1 VGKYKKNILIVL
13 LIGFVFTYGV
23 AVGIY
28 KIFPFEQIQ
37 VVKKFFIPEQQANI
51 LAKVLELRN
60 NEFRRISLFE
70 EFSPKVDVVFV
81 GDSITEGAEWSDFF
95 PSISVANRGVGSD
108 ITIDILRRLDSIVSL
123 KPDYAFIMVGINDIY
138 LGVPLS
144 QILGRYAAIVE
155 SLRKNG
161 IEVVIQST
169 IQCQPSECFYKSE
182 IVNELNASL
191 KQYAKSLNIRFV
203 KLGVLS
209 KKDGLESIHTYDGV
223 HLNGK
228 GYRVWVESISPIL
241 RDMGLVY

>member
-1 VGKYKKNILIVL
+1 MGKYKKNILIVL
-13 LIGFVFTYGV
+13 LIGFAFTYGV

-28 KIFPFEQIQ
+28 KIFPFEQIR

-95 PSISVANRGVGSD
+95 PNISVANRGVGGN
-108 ITIDILRRLDSIVSL
+108 TTADILRRLDSIVSL
-123 KPDYAFIMVGINDIY
+123 KPEYAFIMVGINDIHS
-138 LGVPLS
+138 GVLLS
-144 QILGRYAAIVE
+144 DILSRYAAIVE

-169 IQCQPSECFYKSE
+169 IQCQPSECFSKSE

-191 KQYAKSLNIRFV
+191 KQYAKSLNIRFIQ
-203 KLGVLS
+203 LGALS
-209 KKDGLESIHTYDGV
+209 KKDGLESIYTTV
-223 HLNGK
+223 F
-228 GYRVWVESISPIL
+228 I
-241 RDMGLVY
+241 

>member
-1 VGKYKKNILIVL
+1 MKGCLFGLGAILVGAGMIFL
-13 LIGFVFTYGV
+13 LMPWEVK
-23 AVGIY
+23 ADSNGI
-28 KIFPFEQIQ
+28 IS
-37 VVKKFFIPEQQANI
+37 EQQANI
-51 LAKVLELRN
+51 LAKTLELRN
-60 NEFRRISLFE
+60 K

-155 SLRKNG
+155 SLRKND

-203 KLGVLS
+203 QLGVLS

-241 RDMGLVY
+241 RDMGVVN

>member
-1 VGKYKKNILIVL
+1 MKGYLFGLGAMLVGAGLMFVLIHGEVR
-13 LIGFVFTYGV
+13 
-23 AVGIY
+23 ADSNGI
-28 KIFPFEQIQ
+28 IS
-37 VVKKFFIPEQQANI
+37 EQQANI
-51 LAKVLELRN
+51 LAKTLELRN
-60 NEFRRISLFE
+60 E

-95 PSISVANRGVGSD
+95 PNISVANRGVGSD
-108 ITIDILRRLDSIVSL
+108 ITADILRRLDSIVSL
-123 KPDYAFIMVGINDIY
+123 KPEYAFIMVGINDIHS
-138 LGVPLS
+138 GVPLLD
-144 QILGRYAAIVE
+144 ILNRYTAIVE

-203 KLGVLS
+203 QLGVLS

-241 RDMGLVY
+241 REIGF